1 MWIRLQTSLR
11 AEMNSAGFTK
21 RYAMT
26 REKMWAVA
34 ETVYTSDSDNILCN
48 FYLRLYIFK
57 IKKHQIA
64 GIWHNLY
71 LYYCQDKI
79 VECRLFKKKMSS
91 LPLLSNS
98 ACCLEV
104 SVNAY
109 IMTQYT
115 YFIFIYIFYSIILF
129 SFPSKNDEKT
139 YHGLQKNIKQHNCLI
154 ADCEMIIYW
163 AANYHIRMISE
174 GSCDTEDWSNDVE
187 NSALSSITGI
197 LKYIQI

>member
-1 MWIRLQTSLR
+1 
-11 AEMNSAGFTK
+11 MNPFANIPQSRDEQWEVHLTLCNDKG
-21 RYAMT
+21 
-26 REKMWAVA
+26 KMWAVA

-79 VECRLFKKKMSS
+79 VECRLFKKKISS

-98 ACCLEV
+98 ACCFEV
-104 SVNAY
+104 SINTY
-109 IMTQYT
+109 IMIKCV
-115 YFIFIYIFYSIILF
+115 YFRFSILFYSILFYSIILF

-139 YHGLQKNIKQHNCLI
+139 YYVFQKNIKQHNCFI
-154 ADCEMIIYW
+154 ADR
-163 AANYHIRMISE
+163 ADHL
-174 GSCDTEDWSNDVE
+174 
-187 NSALSSITGI
+187 LSSK
-197 LKYIQI
+197 LSYQNDFW